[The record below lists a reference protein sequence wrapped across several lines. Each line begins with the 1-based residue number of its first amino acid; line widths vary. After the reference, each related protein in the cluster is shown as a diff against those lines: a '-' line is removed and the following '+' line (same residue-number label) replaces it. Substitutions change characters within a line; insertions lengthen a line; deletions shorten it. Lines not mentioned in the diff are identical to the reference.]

1 MANNVSSFNCDS
13 PRSHAEAGLRDSG
26 QDPAVHFWKSVRVK
40 TANNSPSEAPHNNI
54 KITFSVLA
62 L

>member
-1 MANNVSSFNCDS
+1 VTPLVLTRRLACGN
-13 PRSHAEAGLRDSG
+13 SG
-26 QDPAVHFWKSVRVK
+26 QDPAVDFWKSVRVK
-40 TANNSPSEAPHNNI
+40 TANNSRSEAFDKNS

>member
-13 PRSHAEAGLRDSG
+13 PGSHAEVWPARLRSG
-26 QDPAVHFWKSVRVK
+26 PDRVPVK